1 MSVLYRA
8 LARAAKARESDGGQA
23 AQGAQAYKSR
33 RRGGGARRTLIILLV
48 LIVAIGAVYVFY
60 GNEIADTVT
69 VIVFGEPTPPPPSVP
84 KKPQPAKMQPGFAQ
98 NQAPAPTADAAPSAP
113 ASPPAAAAPAATV
126 NAAAASEPP
135 APAAAPTP
143 TTVTVTVATS
153 SPSPPSAPAAPTVI
167 AGAAPAPT
175 APTVTSPSPPA
186 TDSASPTMNPRVST
200 AAAAPQQTRVAAV
213 TSEQDLP
220 AILDNIRQQRAKA
233 TLQPS
238 AVVDR
243 SRQVA
248 QSSAGTADAD
258 SKGVKGMVSVES
270 TPDQQRDDVERAY
283 DMLVHGQYEGA
294 LELYDS
300 VLKTVPDSV
309 AALLGKA
316 IALHKLRRTV
326 EARGFYQRVLA
337 IDPSNR
343 EALTN
348 VLSIVAAQAPAAALS
363 ELRDMQKTNPA
374 FSPIP
379 AQIAQIEAQTG
390 NFADAIASFNR
401 AIQLSPDNALYR
413 LNLAIVQ
420 DRAGLAHDAAV
431 SYQAALDR
439 LGSGVQLPIPIETIR
454 ARLRYLQS
462 R

>member
-1 MSVLYRA
+1 

-23 AQGAQAYKSR
+23 AQGMQAYKSR

-48 LIVAIGAVYVFY
+48 LIVSIGAVYVLY
-60 GNEIADTVT
+60 GDEIADTVN
-69 VIVFGEPTPPPPSVP
+69 VIVFGEPTPPPPEVP
-84 KKPQPAKMQPGFAQ
+84 KKPNPEKLQPGFAQ
-98 NQAPAPTADAAPSAP
+98 NQAPAATDSSAASAP
-113 ASPPAAAAPAATV
+113 ASPPAAN
-126 NAAAASEPP
+126 NAADSEPP
-135 APAAAPTP
+135 APAAAPAP

-153 SPSPPSAPAAPTVI
+153 SPSAPPAPAAPTVV
-167 AGAAPAPT
+167 AAAAPSPSAPAVAPT
-175 APTVTSPSPPA
+175 PPVPRAP
-186 TDSASPTMNPRVST
+186 DSAPQTMSPRAP
-200 AAAAPQQTRVAAV
+200 AAPAAPQQTRVAAV

-220 AILDNIRQQRAKA
+220 AILDNIRQQRTKA
-233 TLQPS
+233 SLQPS

-243 SRQVA
+243 TRQVA
-248 QSSAGTADAD
+248 QSSTGAADAD
-258 SKGVKGMVSVES
+258 TSGVKGMVSVES
-270 TPDQQRDDVERAY
+270 QPEQQRDDVERAY

-294 LELYDS
+294 LQLYDG
-300 VLKTVPDSV
+300 VLKTAPDSV

-316 IALHKLRRTV
+316 IALHKLRRAA

-348 VLSIVAAQAPAAALS
+348 VLSIVAAQAPAAALA

-379 AQIAQIEAQTG
+379 AQIAQIDAQTG
-390 NFADAIASFNR
+390 NFADAIASYNR

-420 DRAGLAHDAAV
+420 DRAGLAHDAAA
-431 SYQAALDR
+431 SYQTALDR
-439 LGSGVQLPIPIETIR
+439 LGSGVQLPIPIESIR
-454 ARLRYLQS
+454 TRLRYLQS